1 MPDCQYDRLMIG
13 SLSLCGVIEGKFA
26 VELPSIADEIDEFTL
41 RFVADDYIHDKGY
54 AFHWRLSSKMC

>member
-1 MPDCQYDRLMIG
+1 MIG
-13 SLSLCGVIEGKFA
+13 SLRLCGVIEGKFA
-26 VELPSIADEIDEFTL
+26 VELSSIADEIDEFTL